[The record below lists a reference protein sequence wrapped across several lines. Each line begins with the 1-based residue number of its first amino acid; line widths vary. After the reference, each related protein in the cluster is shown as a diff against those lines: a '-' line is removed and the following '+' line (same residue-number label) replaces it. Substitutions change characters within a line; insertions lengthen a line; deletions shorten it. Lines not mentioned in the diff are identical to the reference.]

1 MDVVLIFLL
10 YFHLLSDEQN
20 EMAGGGEGGG
30 GSKPTKKSAE
40 AYLKEVREMFEDK
53 KYKYDMFLE
62 VMKYFSNQRLLLFF
76 GTIQICLRSSNFF
89 YTQELYLSPS
99 LPQIA
104 KDHISIYTCP

>member
-1 MDVVLIFLL
+1 MQFLKWVFFNFFKEFTFFL
-10 YFHLLSDEQN
+10 ALGFTGLKAEPDEQN

-53 KYKYDMFLE
+53 KYK
-62 VMKYFSNQRLLLFF
+62 LLLFF
-76 GTIQICLRSSNFF
+76 GTIQICLRSSKFF

>member
-1 MDVVLIFLL
+1 
-10 YFHLLSDEQN
+10 
-20 EMAGGGEGGG
+20 MAGGGEGGG

-76 GTIQICLRSSNFF
+76 GTIQICLRSSKFF